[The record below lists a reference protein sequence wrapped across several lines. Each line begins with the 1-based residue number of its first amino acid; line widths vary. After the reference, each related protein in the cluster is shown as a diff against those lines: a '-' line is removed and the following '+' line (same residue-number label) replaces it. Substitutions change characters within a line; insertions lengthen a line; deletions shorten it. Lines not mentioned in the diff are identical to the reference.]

1 MQITTKHLFNVTNLI
16 NFLLLLLPVSFIAG
30 NLIINL
36 NVILIIFTTFFFYK
50 YNNLKFKLNSIDKLL
65 IIFFIFSFT
74 TGAANFFFSADQN
87 NIFVEENFY
96 KSILFLRYL
105 FLYFSLRI
113 IIENELFNFK
123 IFFIICSLCVLFV
136 SFDLIVQLIFG
147 ADIFGYPKTP
157 YKLSGPFGS
166 EQIAGTYL
174 QRFAI
179 FLFFLSPFV
188 LRLENKNKLIIVLS
202 SIFVLIFF
210 SMLIAGNRMPILLFL
225 LMFILLFIYEKKLR
239 KFTFLFIIS
248 FCVSFLVIF
257 KFSPQIQDYSQFFLK
272 MVLQM
277 ITFLNEIIIEG
288 KEPNITNMYIKEFYT
303 GYIAWKENF
312 LFGGGINSFYLNCSK
327 TISYCASHPHNYYL
341 EILSELGLFGLSL
354 FLLII
359 VKLSLMINFK
369 NSLTMNFNDNLIF
382 PFVLLFFAEIF
393 PLKTSGSFF
402 TTGSATFIFFI
413 MAIIVSLSKKHS
425 N

>member
-1 MQITTKHLFNVTNLI
+1 MQITTKNLFDVKNSI
-16 NFLLLLLPVSFIAG
+16 NLLLILLPVSFIAG

-36 NVILIIFTTFFFYK
+36 NVLLIIFTTFFFYK
-50 YNNLKFKLNSIDKLL
+50 YNNLKFKFNFIDKLL
-65 IIFFIFSFT
+65 IIFFIFSFL
-74 TGAANFFFSADQN
+74 TGAINFFLSGDQN
-87 NIFVEENFY
+87 NIFVKENLF

-105 FLYFSLRI
+105 FLYLSLRI
-113 IIENELFNFK
+113 IIENKLFNFK
-123 IFFIICSLCVLFV
+123 IFFIICSLCTLFV
-136 SFDLIVQLIFG
+136 SFDLIIQLILG
-147 ADIFGYPKTP
+147 ADVFGYPKTP

-166 EQIAGTYL
+166 EQIAGAYL
-174 QRFAI
+174 QRFGI

-188 LRLENKNKLIIVLS
+188 LKLKNKNKLIIVLS
-202 SIFVLIFF
+202 AIFVLIFF

-225 LMFILLFIYEKKLR
+225 IMFILLFIYEKKLR
-239 KFTFLFIIS
+239 KFTLLFVLS
-248 FCVSFLVIF
+248 FCLLFLIIF
-257 KFSPQIQDYSQFFLK
+257 NFSPQIQDYSQYFLR

-277 ITFLNEIIIEG
+277 ITFLNEVLVDG

-303 GYIAWKENF
+303 GFITWKENF
-312 LFGGGINSFYLNCSK
+312 LIGGGINSFYLNCSK

-341 EILSELGLFGLSL
+341 EILSELGIVGFCLFIM
-354 FLLII
+354 II
-359 VKLSLMINFK
+359 IKICLMINFRR
-369 NSLTMNFNDNLIF
+369 SLSMNFDNNLIF

-402 TTGSATFIFFI
+402 TTGSATFIFFV